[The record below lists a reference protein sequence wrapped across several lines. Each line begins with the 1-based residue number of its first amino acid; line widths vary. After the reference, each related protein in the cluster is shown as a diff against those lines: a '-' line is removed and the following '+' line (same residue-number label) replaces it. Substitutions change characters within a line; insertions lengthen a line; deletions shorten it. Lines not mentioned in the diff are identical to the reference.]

1 MEEFGTYLKKIE
13 EILEGNSK
21 YKFEAYTFVLAA
33 LHDTV
38 TKLKKP
44 RHISGQELAEGI
56 RRYALQQ
63 FGPMAKTVL
72 NYWGI
77 YKTIDFG
84 RIVFALIE
92 SKLLSKQPE
101 DKLEDFANVYEFDEA
116 FDKGYK
122 IDDE

>member
-1 MEEFGTYLKKIE
+1 MEEYGTYLKKIE
-13 EILEGNSK
+13 EILEKSAD

-38 TKLKKP
+38 SKLKNP
-44 RHISGQELAEGI
+44 RHISGQELTEGI
-56 RRYALQQ
+56 RHYALQQ

-77 YKTIDFG
+77 FKTVDFG
-84 RIVFALIE
+84 KIVFALIDA
-92 SKLLSKQPE
+92 KLLSKQSE
-101 DKLEDFANVYEFDEA
+101 DKIEDFHDVYAFDEA

>member
-1 MEEFGTYLKKIE
+1 MEEYGTYLHKIE
-13 EILEGNSK
+13 AILAKNTA

-38 TKLKKP
+38 SRLKKP
-44 RHISGQELAEGI
+44 RHISGRELAEGI

-77 YKTIDFG
+77 HETLDFG
-84 RIVFALIE
+84 KIVFALIDV
-92 SKLLSKQPE
+92 KLLSKQPE
-101 DKLEDFANVYEFDEA
+101 DKLEDFNKVYA
-116 FDKGYK
+116 FDDAFGKYQ
-122 IDDE
+122 ISDE